1 MRGARPKA
9 AARRPIVL
17 VGFMASGKSTV
28 GAALAERLGW
38 RFVDTDQ
45 LIEQETGRSVTEIFG
60 RQGEAEFRE
69 LERALILG
77 VIGHEPR
84 VIAVGG
90 GAFTDPV
97 LRSRLSRAATTV
109 WLDAPVELIL
119 ERLAESTDRPL
130 ASGKSTADL
139 RQLWDERRPSYAEA
153 HLRIAVADADLL
165 EVVERIVASV
175 S

>member
-1 MRGARPKA
+1 VPGARPKA

-28 GAALAERLGW
+28 GQALAERLS
-38 RFVDTDQ
+38 RNFVDTDQ
-45 LIEQETGRSVTEIFG
+45 LIEQATGRSVTEIFA
-60 RQGEAEFRE
+60 RRGEAEFRE
-69 LERALILG
+69 LERSLILG
-77 VIGHEPR
+77 LIDDEPR

-90 GAFTDPV
+90 GAFTDPA
-97 LRSRLSRAATTV
+97 LRSALNRAATTV

-130 ASGKSTADL
+130 ASDKSTEEL
-139 RQLWDERRPSYAEA
+139 RRLWSQRRPSYAEA
-153 HLRIAVADADLL
+153 HLRIAVADADPL
-165 EVVERIVASV
+165 EVVERVVASV

>member
-1 MRGARPKA
+1 
-9 AARRPIVL
+9 
-17 VGFMASGKSTV
+17 MASGKSTV

-38 RFVDTDQ
+38 PFVDTDQ
-45 LIEQETGRSVTEIFG
+45 LIEQEVGRSVTEIFA

-77 VIGHEPR
+77 VIGDEPR

-90 GAFTDPV
+90 GAFTDSV
-97 LRSRLSRAATTV
+97 LRSRLNRAATTV

-130 ASGKSTADL
+130 ASDKSTEEL
-139 RQLWDERRPSYAEA
+139 CRLWNQRRPSYAEA
-153 HLRIAVADADLL
+153 HLRIAVADADPL
-165 EVVERIVASV
+165 EVVERVVASV